1 MQDFLLSNV
10 KIACK
15 LYLYQHLKGCEKM
28 ENANIFSSRLKTL
41 RKENNLTLDEL
52 HSKTGIS
59 ISALSRYEKG
69 TRIPK
74 IEQIQKLADFFNVPV
89 YYLQGIANDDEV
101 KAFER
106 STNNNEWAKK
116 FSKIIDS
123 EVTKGS
129 EKYDIIANLLLGEKQ
144 LAEISNINNVDKDD
158 IYSYVNYIFKYMT
171 FESINDK
178 HQVLDDLK
186 TIVKKWR
193 TTNSA
198 QDYSNWIKGRSN
210 NNSNDK

>member
-1 MQDFLLSNV
+1 MN
-10 KIACK
+10 
-15 LYLYQHLKGCEKM
+15 
-28 ENANIFSSRLKTL
+28 RLKQA
-41 RKENNLTLDEL
+41 RI
-52 HSKTGIS
+52 SKSERDHNHISQKDVASKIGIS
-59 ISALSRYEKG
+59 QQAYARYESG
-69 TRIPK
+69 SREPK
-74 IEQIQKLADFFNVPV
+74 LDTWKKLANYFDVPV
-89 YYLQGIANDDEV
+89 YYLQGIANDDEI
-101 KAFER
+101 KAFES

-123 EVTKGS
+123 EVTKGA

-186 TIVKKWR
+186 TIVKNWR